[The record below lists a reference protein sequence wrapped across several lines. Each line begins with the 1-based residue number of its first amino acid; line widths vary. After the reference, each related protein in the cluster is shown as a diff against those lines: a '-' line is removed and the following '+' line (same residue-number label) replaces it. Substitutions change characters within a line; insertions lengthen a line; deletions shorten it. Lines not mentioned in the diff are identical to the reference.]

1 MQKFLLI
8 VQPLHQAQ
16 KKDLSMRMLFLC
28 LQNSQLSFEAQG
40 CIDALTLRFLALG
53 TAGPTMSPSSSASSC
68 IVPKAPAE

>member
-1 MQKFLLI
+1 MQEFLLI

-16 KKDLSMRMLFLC
+16 NKDLSMHMLSYALRC
-28 LQNSQLSFEAQG
+28 SQSSFEAQG
-40 CIDALTLRFLALG
+40 LIDALTLRFLALG